1 MLFHRQ
7 YILYHKFHIL
17 LLDIYLLL
25 FLAKAF
31 DINLA
36 FVRCCFKF
44 FGCRLFYIYT
54 SIPHDLGLTAIEY
67 WRNTHA
73 ETHCLEHSQKNLVI
87 LEAISLVL
95 KENTFHFND
104 KFYRQIQGTAMGSKM
119 APTYGTLVM
128 DYLEKQMYMKYE
140 KTFDTEKLQR
150 LMNIFKRFLDD
161 CFVLWKQSQKNLE
174 IFYNISNNL
183 HENIQFTMEKDKE
196 QLPFLD
202 ILLYK
207 ITQTSFIRRQTH
219 ISI

>member
-1 MLFHRQ
+1 
-7 YILYHKFHIL
+7 
-17 LLDIYLLL
+17 
-25 FLAKAF
+25 
-31 DINLA
+31 
-36 FVRCCFKF
+36 
-44 FGCRLFYIYT
+44 
-54 SIPHDLGLTAIEY
+54 
-67 WRNTHA
+67 
-73 ETHCLEHSQKNLVI
+73 
-87 LEAISLVL
+87 
-95 KENTFHFND
+95 
-104 KFYRQIQGTAMGSKM
+104 MGSKM

-174 IFYNISNNL
+174 IFYNIFNNL